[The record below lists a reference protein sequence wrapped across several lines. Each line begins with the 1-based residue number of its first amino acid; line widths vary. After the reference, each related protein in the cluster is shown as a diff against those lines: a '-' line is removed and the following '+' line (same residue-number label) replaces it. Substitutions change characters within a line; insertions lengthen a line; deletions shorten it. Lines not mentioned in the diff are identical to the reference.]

1 MNPILNVKV
10 YSEVGRLRG
19 VIIHSPGAEV
29 SSMAPTE
36 TEGALF
42 SDIINMSVAHREYA
56 MISDILSRFATTYEV
71 RDLLAQVLEDASSKQ
86 KVLDRIEAI
95 EPSINE
101 KKHGRR
107 LKDLLL
113 DTDARTLAGLLV
125 EGVEFDR
132 DNVERFFSK
141 DRYLLVPMYNF
152 FFTRDS
158 SMSVGR
164 NVLAGRMA
172 NAVRERES
180 VIMKSIFD
188 FTPEFQ
194 TEVMDVSPYDRGG
207 DRKVTVEGGDVL
219 MLREDVIVVGCGL
232 RTTPRAIDAFID
244 QLARKAGGREV
255 HVFVQELPRSLESFI
270 HLDMVFTMVDK
281 DKCVIYE
288 PVIRNNRQYRTLHVR
303 ICDGRQ
309 AGVKQE
315 PGLLEALETVGME
328 LKPIFC
334 GGDTVVNQQRE
345 QWHSGANFFAVG
357 PGKVLGYARNY
368 YTAEAMSKA
377 GFEIIK
383 AADVIDGKV
392 DANAH
397 DKFFITLDVSELA
410 RGGGGLRCMTM
421 PVHRD
426 DV

>member
-1 MNPILNVKV
+1 
-10 YSEVGRLRG
+10 
-19 VIIHSPGAEV
+19 
-29 SSMAPTE
+29 MAPTE

-180 VIMKSIFD
+180 VIMKSSFD

-368 YTAEAMSKA
+368 YTAEAMNKA

>member
-1 MNPILNVKV
+1 MNPIVNVKV

-315 PGLLEALETVGME
+315 PGLLEALRTVGLE

-392 DANAH
+392 DVNGCG
-397 DKFFITLDVSELA
+397 KFFITLDVSELA

-426 DV
+426 DL

>member
-244 QLARKAGGREV
+244 QLARKAGRREV

-368 YTAEAMSKA
+368 YTAEAMNKA

>member
-368 YTAEAMSKA
+368 YTAEAMNKA

>member
-1 MNPILNVKV
+1 MNPVLNVKV

-56 MISDILSRFATTYEV
+56 MISDILSRFAATYEV
-71 RDLLAQVLEDASSKQ
+71 RDLLARVLEDASVKQ
-86 KVLDRIEAI
+86 QVLDRIEAI

-164 NVLAGRMA
+164 KVLAGRMA

-194 TEVMDVSPYDRGG
+194 TEVMDVAPYDSGG

-244 QLARKAGGREV
+244 QLAKRAGGREV

-288 PVIRNNRQYRTLHVR
+288 PVIMDKRQFRTLHVR

-309 AGVKQE
+309 AGVRQE
-315 PGLLEALETVGME
+315 PGLLEALAAVGME
-328 LKPIFC
+328 LQPIFC
-334 GGDTVVNQQRE
+334 GGDIPVNQQRE

-392 DANAH
+392 DVNGCG
-397 DKFFITLDVSELA
+397 KFFITLDVSELA

-426 DV
+426 DL